1 MNVMIRE
8 AVRFMCPE
16 LSMLLMAVVVT
27 VPTNTVLEI
36 VLVEGD
42 CGRGTVSSIV
52 GSCGCPVGVG
62 RRVVVV
68 VA

>member
-1 MNVMIRE
+1 
-8 AVRFMCPE
+8 
-16 LSMLLMAVVVT
+16 MLLMAVVVT